1 MMNGPARGA
10 IGVDVGGTHTDVQ
23 VLWNGRLE
31 RGKALTDYADFSR
44 GLLEA
49 IEVAAGKFDVSLRE
63 LLQNTE
69 TIFNATTVVTNAIS
83 EFRGDNVGV
92 LVTAG
97 FKDTFR
103 LSGGPRLAAF
113 DDHLQVNVPDL
124 VDRRS
129 IIEIGGRM
137 SAQGVELV
145 PLDFDQVDTAI
156 DTLVTERDVD
166 SLAVCLLSSYA
177 NPAHERAV
185 EARIVA
191 RHPGVFVS
199 SSYRLFPVMRETR
212 RWTTAVLN
220 SFIQS
225 TAETYLNTINRS
237 VVENGFAGT
246 LAFFQGLGAGIT
258 QRRAKEFPLS
268 LLASGP
274 AAGAL
279 GANALARRLGISNVL
294 LGDMGGTS
302 FDTCLI
308 RDNEI
313 HIDRN
318 LDLGQL
324 QTGLNLVDVV
334 SIGAGGGSIAS
345 VSERGV
351 PQVGP
356 RSARSTPGPA
366 CYGQGGVEP
375 TVTDAM
381 VCLGVIDSAN
391 YLGGRTPIYPE
402 LADTAIQNRLGAH
415 YGWSTKECAVAIH
428 DLVVA
433 NMSNAIREVSVR
445 KGHDPRD
452 FTFFA
457 FGGTLPMFAW
467 QIAQAV
473 GISEVIIPA
482 NSSVFCAQGLLHS
495 NFAIRE
501 DHSLFWSLDD
511 ESAIDAVNTAAD
523 RFVAEAVAEMEEDG
537 FDRDQML
544 IKRYADLKYPGQVY
558 ELTIAMP
565 EHLSEPDL
573 VELRERFFA
582 LYERTYGKGTAWTGA
597 APIMQSYTVA
607 VSSRREEVAHVGEA
621 DLRLPAD
628 QQPPKRRRVHL
639 PEARRFA
646 EIPVVG
652 EQSFKSGETHE
663 GPLIIDATD
672 TTIYVPTGVVIGR
685 DKLANYRLT
694 AAKEYRS

>member
-1 MMNGPARGA
+1 MTALTGCA

-23 VLWNGRLE
+23 VAWNGRLE
-31 RGKALTDYADFSR
+31 RGKALTDYTDFSR
-44 GLLEA
+44 GLLRA
-49 IEVAAGKFDVSLRE
+49 IEVAAEKFDVSLE
-63 LLQNTE
+63 HLLAHTD

-83 EFRGDNVGV
+83 EFRGDRVGV

-103 LSGGPRLAAF
+103 LSGGPRLAEF

-124 VDRRS
+124 VDRRA

-137 SAQGVELV
+137 SAQGAELV
-145 PLDFDQVDTAI
+145 PLDPAEVDAAV
-156 DTLVTERDVD
+156 DTLVLDRGVD
-166 SLAVCLLSSYA
+166 ALAVCLLSSYA
-177 NPAHERAV
+177 NPAHEQAV
-185 EARIVA
+185 EQRVRE

-199 SSYRLFPVMRETR
+199 SSHRLFPVMRETR

-220 SFIQS
+220 SFVQS
-225 TAETYLNTINRS
+225 TAETYLDTINRS
-237 VVENGFAGT
+237 LAEHGFAGT

-274 AAGAL
+274 AAGAM
-279 GANALARRLGISNVL
+279 GANALARTLATPDIL

-308 RDNEI
+308 RDNEVRI
-313 HIDRN
+313 NKN

-334 SIGAGGGSIAS
+334 SIGAGGGSIAW

-366 CYGQGGVEP
+366 CYGRGGEEP

-381 VCLGVIDSAN
+381 VCLGVIDPGN
-391 YLGGRTPIYPE
+391 YLGGRTPIYPD
-402 LADTAIQNRLGAH
+402 LADAAIQRGLGEH
-415 YGWSTKECAVAIH
+415 FGWSTEESAVAVH

-445 KGHDPRD
+445 KGHDPRR
-452 FTFFA
+452 FTFLA

-473 GISEVIIPA
+473 GMSEVIIPA

-495 NFAIRE
+495 DFAIRR

-511 ESAIDAVNTAAD
+511 PSALDSVNAATDA
-523 RFVAEAVAEMEEDG
+523 FVTQAVADMVADG
-537 FDRDQML
+537 FDLDQL
-544 IKRYADLKYPGQVY
+544 RVKRYADLKYPGQVY

-565 EHLSEPDL
+565 ERITADALD
-573 VELRERFFA
+573 ELRARFLE
-582 LYERTYGKGTAWTGA
+582 LYESTYGEGTAWTGA

-607 VSSRREEVAHVGEA
+607 VSTRREAPQMFGEA
-621 DLRLPAD
+621 DSTARAQD
-628 QQPPKRRRVHL
+628 GPPPRRRVFL
-639 PEARRFA
+639 PETKQWQ
-646 EIPVVG
+646 EIPVVP
-652 EQSFKSGETHE
+652 ESSFASGDTFA
-663 GPLIIDATD
+663 GPLIVDATD
-672 TTIYVPTGVVIGR
+672 TTVYVPTGVVIGR

-694 AAKEYRS
+694 AAQEGRS